1 MRPSLR
7 VLALAVLAVLAAG
20 ALAAQDAH
28 AQPRLRDFLG
38 PVQQRRLDNGLTV
51 VVQEDHHVP
60 LVSLTLRYDGGEAA
74 SPPGLEGTATVVE
87 HLLFQGATK
96 HVPAGDYAR
105 LLARAGAT
113 GVHDNVW
120 INGIGFD
127 VTLPANRLAL
137 PLWLWSDQM
146 GFFGEGL
153 TDEQLASTKTK
164 VREQERAML
173 DGAPTAR
180 ADVFAAE
187 ELFPAGHPNRA
198 WYMTPQSIDRIDRA
212 AVSAFHDKWIAPARA
227 TLVVVGDVSAPD
239 AFALVDQYFGPY
251 PRTEEA
257 REPPP
262 QAPPLPGE
270 AQVDVAAIGTV
281 AHVSVRWLT
290 PRDLTTDDA
299 RLDVVGKLLAGH
311 QTGWLSWKLV
321 EEQKVATRVTA
332 RQRSGPQASQFEV
345 WIDGAKGKS
354 AGEILAA
361 LDRAMDGVRAR
372 TAQSREISGAIYEVL
387 VDDWLSL
394 EGAPYRAQRYARFSA
409 LVGTP
414 EYLDHNYD
422 RYRGITA
429 AVVRET
435 ITKWLP
441 PDRRVVLLVTP
452 TPGAAPGGERTG
464 RRFTQAVSP

>member
-1 MRPSLR
+1 MRCSLP
-7 VLALAVLAVLAAG
+7 ALAVLVAG
-20 ALAAQDAH
+20 ALAVRDAR
-28 AQPRLRDFLG
+28 AQPRLRDLLG
-38 PVQQRRLDNGLTV
+38 PVQHRRLDNGFTV

-60 LVSLTLRYDGGEAA
+60 LVSLTLRYGGGEAA
-74 SPPGLEGTATVVE
+74 SPPGLEGTANVTE
-87 HLLFQGATK
+87 RLLVQGATK
-96 HVPAGDYAR
+96 HVPAGDCAR

-113 GVHDNVW
+113 GLHDSVSTS
-120 INGIGFD
+120 GIAFD

-146 GFFGEGL
+146 GFFADGL

-164 VREQERAML
+164 VREQERATL
-173 DGAPTAR
+173 DGAPAAR
-180 ADVFAAE
+180 VDVFAAE
-187 ELFPAGHPNRA
+187 ELFPPGHPNRSSA
-198 WYMTPQSIDRIDRA
+198 MTSQSIDRIDRA
-212 AVSAFHDKWIAPARA
+212 AVVAFHDKWIAPPRA

-239 AFALVDQYFGPY
+239 AFALVDQYFGSL
-251 PRTEEA
+251 PRGDEA

-262 QAPPLPGE
+262 QAPALTGE
-270 AQVDVAAIGTV
+270 AQVDVAAPTTV
-281 AHVSVRWLT
+281 AQVSIRWLT

-299 RLDVVGKLLAGH
+299 RLEVVGKLLAGY
-311 QTGWLSWKLV
+311 QTAWLPSKLV
-321 EEQKVATRVTA
+321 EEQKVATRVSA

-361 LDRAMDGVRAR
+361 FDRAMDAIRAR
-372 TAQSREISGAIYEVL
+372 TPQSREISGAIYEVL

-409 LVGTP
+409 LAGTP

-422 RYRGITA
+422 RYRGITG
-429 AVVRET
+429 AVVRDT
-435 ITKWLP
+435 LTKWLP
-441 PDRRVVLLVTP
+441 PDRRVVVLVTP
-452 TPGAAPGGERTG
+452 TPNAALGGERTG

>member
-1 MRPSLR
+1 MRSSLR
-7 VLALAVLAVLAAG
+7 LPAFAFVAVLCAG
-20 ALAAQDAH
+20 APAVPDAH
-28 AQPRLRDFLG
+28 AQPRLRDLLG
-38 PVQQRRLDNGLTV
+38 PVQHRRLDNGLTV

-60 LVSLTLRYDGGEAA
+60 LVSLTLRYEGGEAA
-74 SPPGLEGTATVVE
+74 SPPGLEGTANVTE
-87 HLLFQGATK
+87 RLLVQGATK
-96 HVPAGDYAR
+96 HVPAGGYAR

-113 GVHDNVW
+113 GVRDGVST
-120 INGIGFD
+120 NGITFD

-146 GFFGEGL
+146 GFFAEGP
-153 TDEQLASTKTK
+153 TDEQLASTKAK
-164 VREQERAML
+164 VREQERAAL

-180 ADVFAAE
+180 VDVFAAE
-187 ELFPAGHPNRA
+187 EIFPPGHPNRSSTV
-198 WYMTPQSIDRIDRA
+198 TPQSIDRIDRA
-212 AVSAFHDKWIAPARA
+212 AVIAFHDKWIAPARG

-239 AFALVDQYFGPY
+239 AFALVDQYFGSL
-251 PRTEEA
+251 PRADEA

-262 QAPPLPGE
+262 LAQPLTGE
-270 AQVDVAAIGTV
+270 AQVDVAALGTV

-299 RLDVVGKLLAGH
+299 RLEVVGRLLAGY
-311 QTGWLSWKLV
+311 QTAWLTSKLV
-321 EEQKVATRVTA
+321 DEQKVATRVTA

-354 AGEILAA
+354 AGELLAA
-361 LDRAMDGVRAR
+361 FDRAMDAVRAR
-372 TAQSREISGAIYEVL
+372 TPQSREISGAIYEVL

-414 EYLDHNYD
+414 EYVDHNYD
-422 RYRGITA
+422 RYRGITG

-435 ITKWLP
+435 LTKWLP

-452 TPGAAPGGERTG
+452 TPGAAAGGERTG